1 MQALSALKMSHLAG
15 QYGATSDSQRATA
28 SPIQKPQS
36 GNGQSPGPDGK
47 ADEEDTPLLGEASG
61 DSDYEDPESTQ
72 QSKGKKWTFI
82 VTLTPFTVIM
92 TLGVVGLAVIGSL
105 FAALSKPS
113 QAVQTLDNG
122 VGKLPFMGWNTWNAY
137 HCEINETIVLDNAKL
152 IKSLGLLDA
161 GYNYINIDDCYSE
174 KARDS
179 DGNIVANKERFP
191 SGMNALTDQLHAM
204 GFKTGIYSDSGWFTC
219 QLYPG
224 SYGNEDRDI
233 QTFSDWGFD
242 LLKYDNCAV
251 PFDEV
256 IKEGMV
262 GKFQRMAGA
271 IDRLSKRT
279 GKPPMLYS
287 LCQWGREQPWIW
299 ARRLG
304 QTWRTTDDIGPHW
317 DAVRSIIHQNSFIAW
332 ASDFYGHNDL
342 DLLEVGNGDLTIDEQ
357 KTHFTAWALLKS
369 PLVISTDLNDATEET
384 LSILTN
390 HELIAIHQDPV
401 VGASV
406 TPFRWGLGPD
416 WQNSYTTPAEYWSGE
431 TKDGAVFMLIN
442 DLDEPA
448 DMFFSL
454 TESPWIRAGRQYS
467 VRDLWTHTDNGTAVR
482 NMTIHKVPPHG
493 VVALLLKDAGDE
505 PAGTMPPC
513 ARPEWCMDQNGT
525 RIDQ

>member
-1 MQALSALKMSHLAG
+1 MSSTSGASASQSQGPQKR
-15 QYGATSDSQRATA
+15 SDERLEPHGTA
-28 SPIQKPQS
+28 
-36 GNGQSPGPDGK
+36 
-47 ADEEDTPLLGEASG
+47 EDTPLLGQDSG
-61 DSDYEDPESTQ
+61 DSEDLASTQ
-72 QSKGKKWTFI
+72 RDSGKKWTFV
-82 VTLTPFTVIM
+82 VTLTPFALIM
-92 TLGVVGLAVIGSL
+92 TFGVVGLAAITAIV
-105 FAALSKPS
+105 ATLSKS
-113 QAVQTLDNG
+113 SKALDNG

-174 KARDS
+174 KTRS
-179 DGNIVANKERFP
+179 PEGNIIANKERFP
-191 SGMNALTDQLHAM
+191 SGMRSLTDQLHVM

-251 PFDEV
+251 PFDHI

-262 GKFQRMAGA
+262 GKFKRMADA
-271 IDRLSKRT
+271 IDRLSHRT
-279 GKPPMLYS
+279 GKPPLLYS
-287 LCQWGREQPWIW
+287 LCQWGREQPWLW
-299 ARRLG
+299 ARRFG
-304 QTWRTTDDIGPHW
+304 QSWRTTDDIGPHW
-317 DAVRSIIHQNSFIAW
+317 DAVRSIIHQNSFISW
-332 ASDFYGHNDL
+332 AADFYGHNDM
-342 DLLEVGNGDLTIDEQ
+342 DLLEVGNGDLTIDEA

-369 PLVISTDLNDATEET
+369 PLVISTDLTQATKET
-384 LSILTN
+384 LDILTN
-390 HELIAIHQDPV
+390 HELIAINQDLVIGP
-401 VGASV
+401 SI

-416 WQNSYTTPAEYWSGE
+416 WQNNYTTPAEYWSGE
-431 TKDGAVFMLIN
+431 TKNGTVFMLIN
-442 DLDEPA
+442 DLDEPS

-467 VRDLWTHTDNGTAVR
+467 VRDLWTHTDNGTVVR
-482 NMTIHKVPPHG
+482 NMTVHNVPPHG

-505 PAGTMPPC
+505 PDGTEPPC

-525 RIDQ
+525 RIDV